1 MHMHLTV
8 LETYRY
14 TPAYQR
20 TYANT
25 DTILTCLEYLFKLGY
40 RYSNHCIT
48 NDNYFA
54 HQLVQPRRVEWKCD
68 SLNVRS
74 AATAVKL
81 GFTPCGVFRNHMII
95 KGMMAPPRV
104 IIAAQPTQLSLA
116 ASHTPGKSRDTAW
129 FEIIEEDSK
138 KVIAALHAKLD
149 KYKQ

>member
-1 MHMHLTV
+1 MHLVKQLPTLQHKQHMHLTV
-8 LETYRY
+8 LDTHRY

-40 RYSNHCIT
+40 RYSNSLH
-48 NDNYFA
+48 
-54 HQLVQPRRVEWKCD
+54 HQRPVLCSPNSCNPRRVEWKCD

-95 KGMMAPPRV
+95 KGMMAPSRV
-104 IIAAQPTQLSLA
+104 LIATQSTQLLLA
-116 ASHTPGKSRDTAW
+116 ASHTTRQEP
-129 FEIIEEDSK
+129 
-138 KVIAALHAKLD
+138 
-149 KYKQ
+149 